1 MDDDTASRLDPRHKA
16 LPHAGRLAAC
26 FSLVLAACGAE
37 HASGPAQPVEES
49 AAAEPEVAVEGTPPP
64 MDSLH
69 GHLAYAETDAPLGD
83 AGRYRDTGRVV
94 QLRAEAAAS
103 FRAMQQAAREAGVN
117 ITPISGFRTKRYQD
131 GLFSRAIGKY
141 GSTQSAARWV
151 APPGY
156 SEHHSGLAV
165 DIGDTD
171 RPEADVETTFE
182 DTPAFRWLEE
192 NAHRFEFEL
201 SFPKGNAQGVSYE
214 PWHWRYTGLPDAPWT
229 AP

>member
-1 MDDDTASRLDPRHKA
+1 MPRT
-16 LPHAGRLAAC
+16 GRLAAC

-37 HASGPAQPVEES
+37 RADAPAQAVQET
-49 AAAEPEVAVEGTPPP
+49 AAAEPEVAVEETPTP

-69 GHLAYAETDAPLGD
+69 GHLAYAETEAPLGD

-103 FRAMQQAAREAGVN
+103 FRAMQKAAREAGVN

-141 GSTQSAARWV
+141 GSTKSAARWV

-171 RPEADVETTFE
+171 RPETDVETTFE

-214 PWHWRYTGLPDAPWT
+214 PWHWRYTGLPDAPWL

>member
-1 MDDDTASRLDPRHKA
+1 MKKL
-16 LPHAGRLAAC
+16 GAC
-26 FSLVLAACGAE
+26 GVSLVLIGCGAE
-37 HASGPAQPVEES
+37 YVDAPQPPVDEL
-49 AAAEPEVAVEGTPPP
+49 AAAEPEVALVVTP

-69 GHLAYAETDAPLGD
+69 GHLAYEETDAPLAD

-103 FRAMQQAAREAGVN
+103 FRAMQRAAREAGVN

-141 GSTQSAARWV
+141 GSTESAARWV

-156 SEHHSGLAV
+156 SEHHSGLAL
-165 DIGDTD
+165 DIGDAD
-171 RPEADVETTFE
+171 RPETDVETAFE
-182 DTPAFRWLEE
+182 DTPAFRWLAK
-192 NAHRFEFEL
+192 NARRFEFEL
-201 SFPKGNAQGVSYE
+201 SFPKGNPQGVSYE
-214 PWHWRYTGLPDAPWT
+214 PWHWRYTGLPDAPWA